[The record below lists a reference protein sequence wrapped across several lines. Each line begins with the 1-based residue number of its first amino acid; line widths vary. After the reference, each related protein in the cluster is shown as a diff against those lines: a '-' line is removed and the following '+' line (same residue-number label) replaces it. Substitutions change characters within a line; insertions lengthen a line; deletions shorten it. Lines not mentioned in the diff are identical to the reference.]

1 MQTYVPSGHSS
12 AVHGQGVRASRGCPM
27 HTSNVLSTGTM
38 LQRCDKRYT
47 HVCMHEYV
55 YVHNGQVL
63 VRRRKSEGAHEL
75 LHFKARDTSVNFFR
89 PGCF

>member
-1 MQTYVPSGHSS
+1 
-12 AVHGQGVRASRGCPM
+12 
-27 HTSNVLSTGTM
+27 
-38 LQRCDKRYT
+38 
-47 HVCMHEYV
+47 MHEYV
-55 YVHNGQVL
+55 YVHDDQVL